1 MNKYNTAQLSQFT
14 TGTLLNIHQNHHKGN
29 KQLHTKSIIVQQ
41 TKYCCCY
48 TSLLIYILQQIRM
61 Q

>member
-48 TSLLIYILQQIRM
+48 TSLL
-61 Q
+61 